1 MCVCI
6 QDDKEKKRLEALE
19 RKRENQRLLDEEDA
33 KIKGK
38 QTKEIP
44 CKVTQAQIKENLQ
57 SGQNVEDIE
66 EKGKRL
72 DHVQIPF
79 QIKL

>member
-1 MCVCI
+1 MCVCV

-19 RKRENQRLLDEEDA
+19 RKRENQRLLEEEDA

-38 QTKEIP
+38 QTKETP

-57 SGQNVEDIE
+57 SSQNVKEIQ
-66 EKGKRL
+66 EKGKTL
-72 DHVQIPF
+72 LF
-79 QIKL
+79 QIQIVA